1 MNIYKFKIDA
11 SYGGGEIIVAA
22 HSNLEA
28 YGLVA
33 KTSIFVL
40 DYIKLDD
47 SIVLPDITYNGTE
60 PSIISCEYYIE

>member
-33 KTSIFVL
+33 KTSILVL
-40 DYIKLDD
+40 DYINLDD
-47 SIVLPDITYNGTE
+47 AIVLPDITYNGTE
-60 PSIISCEYYIE
+60 PSIISCEFYVE

>member
-22 HSNLEA
+22 RSNLEA

-33 KTSIFVL
+33 KTSAFIL

-47 SIVLPDITYNGTE
+47 AIVLPDIIYNGTE
-60 PSIISCEYYIE
+60 PNVISREYYVE